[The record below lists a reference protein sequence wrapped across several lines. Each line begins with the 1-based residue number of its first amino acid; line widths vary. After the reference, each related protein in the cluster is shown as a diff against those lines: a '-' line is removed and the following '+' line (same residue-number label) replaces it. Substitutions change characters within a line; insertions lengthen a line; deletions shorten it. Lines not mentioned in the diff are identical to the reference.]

1 MAARRRAAAGG
12 GLALPVA
19 LAVVLGGCA
28 DASPLRERDDDETSS
43 PSHGTALAARA
54 TRSEPGT
61 PARAPARTATRTV
74 PRDGALLSPWGD
86 AIDTAP
92 LLFDERTPEGRAL
105 AWFVV
110 GDGPDTLLI
119 LGGIHGDEASSAR
132 LAWGFLAWAAGRPA
146 LLGARR
152 VVVAPAVNPDGLAA
166 ATRLNARGVDLNR
179 NFPAANW
186 RAADA
191 RNRGPGPQPASE
203 PETRFVLALLER
215 YRPARVVSIHA
226 AAACVNYDGPA
237 AALAHFMGRAC
248 GLPPKASIGYATPGS
263 LGSWL
268 GVDRAVPTV
277 TLELKTRSAQEP
289 PRPCDLQAL
298 SAALFHP
305 GLPPTAAD
313 DFGAPP
319 SVEPAGAPEVVAR

>member
-1 MAARRRAAAGG
+1 MTARRRAAAGG

-19 LAVVLGGCA
+19 LTAVLGGCA
-28 DASPLRERDDDETSS
+28 GASPSRERDDDETSS
-43 PSHGTALAARA
+43 PRHGTALAARPA
-54 TRSEPGT
+54 NSAPGA
-61 PARAPARTATRTV
+61 PARAPARTAARTV
-74 PRDGALLSPWGD
+74 SRDEALLSPWGD
-86 AIDTAP
+86 AVDATP
-92 LLFDERTPEGRAL
+92 LLFDEPTPEGRAL

-132 LAWGFLAWAAGRPA
+132 LAWRFLSWASGRPA

-152 VVVAPAVNPDGLAA
+152 LVVAPAVNPDGLAA
-166 ATRLNARGVDLNR
+166 ATRQNARGVDLNR
-179 NFPAANW
+179 NFSAANW
-186 RAADA
+186 RAADP

-263 LGSWL
+263 LGSFL
-268 GVDRAVPTV
+268 GVDRAVPIV
-277 TLELKTRSAQEP
+277 TLELATRSAQEP
-289 PRPCDLQAL
+289 PRPRDLQAL
-298 SAALFHP
+298 AAALFHP
-305 GLPPTAAD
+305 GLPPTDAD
-313 DFGAPP
+313 SFGA
-319 SVEPAGAPEVVAR
+319 AEVAAR

>member
-1 MAARRRAAAGG
+1 MAARRRAARGG
-12 GLALPVA
+12 GLALA
-19 LAVVLGGCA
+19 AALGGCA
-28 DASPLRERDDDETSS
+28 DVAPARERDDDATSS
-43 PSHGTALAARA
+43 PRHGTALAARA
-54 TRSEPGT
+54 TRSDPG
-61 PARAPARTATRTV
+61 ARAPARSAARSDA
-74 PRDGALLSPWGD
+74 RDGALLSPWGD
-86 AIDTAP
+86 PIDAAAF
-92 LLFDERTPEGRAL
+92 LFDEPTPEGRAL

-119 LGGIHGDEASSAR
+119 LGGIHGDEASSSR
-132 LAWGFLAWAAGRPA
+132 LAWRFLSWAAGRPA

-191 RNRGPGPQPASE
+191 RNLGPGPQPASE

-215 YRPARVVSIHA
+215 YRPERVVSIHA
-226 AAACVNYDGPA
+226 AAACVNWDGPA
-237 AALAHFMGRAC
+237 AALAHFMGRAS

-277 TLELKTRSAQEP
+277 TFELRTRSAQEP

-298 SAALFHP
+298 AAALFHP
-305 GLPPTAAD
+305 GLPPTDAD
-313 DFGAPP
+313 AFGA
-319 SVEPAGAPEVVAR
+319 AEVAAR